1 MDHYLE
7 IFDRELKRVAYF
19 DTASDVVEKRKI
31 NAVSTLTFSLPA
43 IDEKITLC
51 RLRHF
56 CSVNG
61 GDLYRIIDRKVKKDD
76 VTMIEFEC
84 EHVLATLCD
93 DVMFKD
99 HIVGN
104 IGTYTDEVI
113 EYILSFQLTKRWEL
127 VRCDFDRQFEYG
139 WTSENLLS
147 ALFSVTDPFTAPY
160 MWVTDTT
167 SYPWKLSLVEID
179 MEQNPQFYI
188 MDGLNWR
195 ASQQHEQSSTIFTRI
210 YPQGYGEGINQLGI
224 ADINGGVPYVE
235 ADQEAIDEYGIIQ
248 AVWTDRRYTNAES
261 LLEAAKAMVAD
272 LSKPYYQYKIDLADV
287 YNLTGDELYRAE
299 VGKIVKFDDGFKT
312 IITDVTRRYDED
324 GDITVSVANKTQTIA
339 TSLADLAD
347 RQRIETTYSQGATQ
361 LWGSPLMGNATT
373 SEAFTYPLWI
383 PDETKIIN
391 KIMAKIQLGPFQ
403 SYSRTTTSGGGSSQ
417 TSSSGGG
424 TSSSTASNSTTSQ
437 TSGASSR
444 TTTAS
449 GGQTTSGAATNVLY
463 NSYNTTT
470 PNRSTFD
477 DHTHSVRIGVPS
489 HTHSIGSH
497 THGMDHTH
505 NFSLP
510 SHTHSFSVPS
520 HTHSVSIPAHTHGIE
535 SGIFYASS
543 RPTSAQVLVNNTY
556 AFTVD
561 TDWEGEITE
570 YLIGEDG
577 LIPRG
582 RWIEIS
588 VVPDLPAFVKCSI
601 AAQGFIQSTGG
612 GQY

>member
-1 MDHYLE
+1 
-7 IFDRELKRVAYF
+7 
-19 DTASDVVEKRKI
+19 
-31 NAVSTLTFSLPA
+31 
-43 IDEKITLC
+43 
-51 RLRHF
+51 
-56 CSVNG
+56 
-61 GDLYRIIDRKVKKDD
+61 
-76 VTMIEFEC
+76 MIEFEC

-93 DVMFKD
+93 DVMFQD

-104 IGTYTDEVI
+104 LGTYTNEVI
-113 EYILSFQLTKRWEL
+113 EYVLSFQMTKRWEL
-127 VRCDFDRQFEYG
+127 SRCDFKRQFEYG

-147 ALFSVTDPFTAPY
+147 ALFSITDPFTAPY
-160 MWVTDTT
+160 MWKTDTT

-179 MEQNPQFYI
+179 MDQNPQFYI

-195 ASQQHEQSSTIFTRI
+195 SSQQHEQSSTIFTRI
-210 YPQGYGEGINQLGI
+210 YPQGYGEGVNQLGI
-224 ADINGGVPYVE
+224 AEINGGIPYVE
-235 ADQEAIDEYGIIQ
+235 ADPEAIEEYGLIQ

-287 YNLTGDELYRAE
+287 YHLTGDELYNAE

-312 IITDVTRRYDED
+312 IITDVTRRYDKD
-324 GDITVSVANKTQTIA
+324 GDITVAVANKTQTIA

-373 SEAFTYPLWI
+373 AEAFTYPLWI

-424 TSSSTASNSTTSQ
+424 TSSSTQSNATQSETSGPSSKSTTN
-437 TSGASSR
+437 
-444 TTTAS
+444 S
-449 GGQTTSGAATNVLY
+449 GGQTTSGGATQVLY
-463 NSYNTTT
+463 NSFGTTE
-470 PNRSTFD
+470 PYPKGISGYS
-477 DHTHSVRIGVPS
+477 DHTHSVRVSLID
-489 HTHSIGSH
+489 HEHSIGSH
-497 THGMDHTH
+497 SHGMDHTH
-505 NFSLP
+505 TFSLP
-510 SHTHSFSVPS
+510 AHSHNFSVPAHS
-520 HTHSVSIPAHTHGIE
+520 HGVTIPAHTHGIE
-535 SGIFYASS
+535 SGIFYASE
-543 RPTSAQVLVNNTY
+543 RPTSAQILINRQY

-561 TDWEGEITE
+561 TDWEGEVTE
-570 YLIGEDG
+570 YLIGENG

-588 VVPDLPAFVKCSI
+588 IVPDKPSFVKCSI

-612 GQY
+612 GRY